1 MVSRSCLYRLQAD
14 KYNGPNPAHSER
26 LAQFP

>member
-1 MVSRSCLYRLQAD
+1 MVSRPCLYRLQAD
-14 KYNGPNPAHSER
+14 KYNGQNPAQSEY